1 MRRRLAAAV
10 GGAMGML
17 VVLAGAGPALACGGL
32 IGPNG
37 GVSLLKTTTLAG
49 YHNGVEHYV
58 TEFGFTGGSGNSSR
72 EASGA
77 SRAAEPEAE
86 RQENFGSITPLPGI
100 PTKIEKGGNWTL
112 KRLVKEVTPQPR
124 FEALDGKISAAAAP
138 GAAQVIETAR
148 VDSLDLTVLKGGG
161 DEVGVW
167 AKDNGFSLPPDA
179 PALLDFYANRS
190 PIFLAAKFDAAAAKA
205 QGLTSGEAT
214 PVHLTIPTSNP
225 WVPLSILTLGK
236 NPTEFVTADIF
247 LLTDD
252 KPSMLPAPS
261 LPGATDATSTN
272 GLTLAAS
279 EPASASLIRDLHND
293 QGMGW
298 IPQSGM
304 YLSYLQLNT
313 PAINLRYDLAVDATG
328 HAAPSPVA
336 AGLPQGVAPAPA
348 VAPAITPSRAA
359 WIWAA
364 TALAAM
370 VLVGSWFW
378 TYRRSIRA

>member
-1 MRRRLAAAV
+1 MGRRLAAAV

-49 YHNGVEHYV
+49 YHNGVEHYI
-58 TEFGFTGGSGNSSR
+58 TEFGFTGGG
-72 EASGA
+72 G
-77 SRAAEPEAE
+77 
-86 RQENFGSITPLPGI
+86 NFGSIIPLPGI

-124 FEALDGKISAAAAP
+124 FLALNGTVHDAAAP
-138 GAAQVIETAR
+138 SAAQVIETAR

-214 PVHLTIPTSNP
+214 PVHLTIPTANP

-236 NPTEFVTADIF
+236 NPSEFVTADIF

-261 LPGATDATSTN
+261 LPGAGDATSTN

-279 EPASASLIRDLHND
+279 EAASAGLIKDLHAD
-293 QGMGW
+293 QGMDW
-298 IPQSGM
+298 IPDGGM

-313 PAINLRYDLAVDATG
+313 PAVNLRYDLAVDATG

-336 AGLPQGVAPAPA
+336 AGLPQGVAAAPA
-348 VAPAITPSRAA
+348 TATAPAITPTRET

-378 TYRRSIRA
+378 TYRRSARA